1 MDTQQTEV
9 IHLTERAARQIKK
22 LIETSAEQTGKFL
35 RIGVKGGGC
44 SGLSYTLDFD
54 TKKDLDVLLN
64 AHGVPYIVDKRHAM
78 YLEGTVLDFQEGL
91 DARGFTFE
99 NPKATSTCGCGS
111 SFST

>member
-1 MDTQQTEV
+1 MNTQQTEV
-9 IHLTERAARQIKK
+9 IQLTERAARQIKK
-22 LIETSAEQTGKFL
+22 LIESSSENSGKLL

-44 SGLSYTLDFD
+44 SGMSYTLTFD
-54 TKKDLDVLLN
+54 EQKELDMLLE
-64 AHGVPYIVDKRHAM
+64 AYGLPFLVDQRHAM
-78 YLEGTVLDFQEGL
+78 YLQGTVLDFEDGL